1 MKIKKALVVASTSL
15 LCFPLLFFP
24 VISTRIPVSAIEN
37 SAELPKAPELLDP
50 LGSTTETKL
59 PIFSFEESQEPHMAG
74 RQFELVVHASQE
86 ASEFVVDLPEGVSI
100 VEDKRSTDIKFT
112 NIEGNQW
119 QVQASSPQMTFSL
132 PLIVEK
138 EGEYEVAIGE
148 SKTTLNIQAEESRQT
163 SEQEIISSEEKETAN
178 TEESKVEEEMSV
190 SNDEPSSTTETTENH
205 SEQVMENARSTKE
218 TGVQDVANWQEFIR
232 AFSDPTISTIEI
244 SNDFEVPITP
254 LDNQTSLLTGNNSNV
269 SGAATF
275 VYLIKSSISRTLTI
289 NGNGHQI
296 DFGSVSL
303 GMYPATHNSNSPW
316 NITFNDLDVYSG
328 NWWGF
333 FQTTNLTIAQHS
345 VSNITLNN
353 INSYGN
359 ELIAPYYTNVNIS
372 GVVNNH
378 ITETYTSKF
387 RTNWRV
393 NTVNSVNLETRSL
406 RIKENA
412 ELNLSS
418 VNSGNLI
425 IGLGGVNANLTLEKN
440 ARINLE
446 SNGTSAGDNANG
458 FGSSIDIVNGNLTM
472 NEGSK
477 INVVTTRNFSAL
489 NLRSTNSV
497 VKIDNVSK
505 ININSTSHTWESNAA
520 HRNLV
525 YMAGGSSLSIG
536 EESEFNIEAKGRG
549 AAASN
554 IIHIAG
560 NAKFSVGKNGTLNV
574 KSDSTSI
581 SQSLLSFT
589 SAGSTF
595 QFSDAKRVNLERTGA
610 IAGTS
615 TSNGLINIAGR
626 TGLLDI
632 NVQSVKQWERGNF
645 NATANLSW
653 IPIFNLNIR
662 YTGIV
667 PRIDTVSSISQ
678 ETTDSFK
685 QLFTTQNVQRILFE
699 KIPDVEVTMDPLT
712 EGPNEINS
720 YTITG
725 KANPNSVIRFS
736 GDSAIPSATIDSP
749 DTSESEKYHTM
760 ADENGYYRYELPK
773 DRRFTAGNTVTAYAF
788 LNGKNDT
795 ASTIVEEKVVMSPV
809 DPLNPKTDVK
819 PENKPEI
826 SENQG
831 RLSLDFI
838 SQFNFGIQRISNS
851 DQTYYAQPQRLL
863 NEAETVNESEER
875 PNYVQISDRRPD
887 NERNGW
893 QLSVTQNEQFS
904 NQSGHELIGSEIQLF
919 NQELVSAQGGTI
931 PELQEEPVQQILPNT
946 RKVLIQANGESGT
959 GTWIYRLGNQQTAD
973 KSVGLYV
980 PKGTNPEA
988 TSYSTKLTW
997 ELSAVPDN

>member
-1 MKIKKALVVASTSL
+1 MKIKKALVVVSTSL
-15 LCFPLLFFP
+15 LCFPSIFFP
-24 VISTRIPVSAIEN
+24 VISTSIPVSAIEN

-50 LGSTTETKL
+50 LGSTTETKAA
-59 PIFSFEESQEPHMAG
+59 IFSFEESQEPHMAG
-74 RQFELVVHASQE
+74 KQFELVVHASQE
-86 ASEFVVDLPEGVSI
+86 VSEFVVDLPEGVSI

-112 NIEGNQW
+112 NIEGDQW
-119 QVQASSPQMTFSL
+119 QVLANSPQMTFSL

-148 SKTTLNIQAEESRQT
+148 SKTTLNIQTEESRQA
-163 SEQEIISSEEKETAN
+163 SEQEIISSEEKETVN
-178 TEESKVEEEMSV
+178 IEESKVEEEASV
-190 SNDEPSSTTETTENH
+190 SSTEESTSTDTSENH
-205 SEQVMENARSTKE
+205 LEQIIESARLTEEAS
-218 TGVQDVANWQEFIR
+218 VQDVTNWEDFIQ

-254 LDNQTSLLTGNNSNV
+254 LDNQTSLLTGNNSNF

-275 VYLIKSSISRTLTI
+275 VYLIKASISRTLTI

-303 GMYPATHNSNSPW
+303 GMYPATHNANSPW
-316 NITFNDLDVYSG
+316 NITFNDLDIYSG

-378 ITETYTSKF
+378 ITATYTSKF
-387 RTNWRV
+387 RTNWHV

-406 RIKENA
+406 TIKENA
-412 ELNLSS
+412 ELNLST

-425 IGLGGVNANLTLEKN
+425 IGLGGLDANLTLEKN
-440 ARINLE
+440 ACINLE
-446 SNGTSAGDNANG
+446 SNGTSIGDNANA
-458 FGSSIDIVNGNLTM
+458 FGSSIDIVNGYLIM
-472 NEGSK
+472 EEGSK
-477 INVVTTRNFSAL
+477 INLVTTRNFSAL
-489 NLRSTNSV
+489 NLRSANSFV
-497 VKIDNVSK
+497 QIADGSK
-505 ININSTSHTWESNAA
+505 VNIRSTSHTWESNAA

-525 YMAGGSSLSIG
+525 YMAAGSSLSIG
-536 EESEFNIEAKGRG
+536 KESEFNIEATGRG
-549 AAASN
+549 AASSN
-554 IIHIAG
+554 IVHIAG
-560 NAKFSVGKNGTLNV
+560 NANFEVDKVGTLDI
-574 KSDSTSI
+574 KSDSTSNT
-581 SQSLLSFT
+581 QNLMYFA
-589 SAGSTF
+589 SAGSIFKFT
-595 QFSDAKRVNLERTGA
+595 DAKRVNLERTG
-610 IAGTS
+610 IISGTS
-615 TSNGLINIAGR
+615 TANGLINIAGS

-632 NVQSVKQWERGNF
+632 DVQSVKQWARGNF
-645 NATANLSW
+645 KAIPDYSW
-653 IPIFNLNIR
+653 LPIFHLNLL

-678 ETTDSFK
+678 ATADSFK
-685 QLFTTQNVQRILFE
+685 QYFSTQNVQRVLFE
-699 KIPDVEVTMDPLT
+699 KIPDVEVTIDLLT
-712 EGPNEINS
+712 EDANEVNS

-809 DPLNPKTDVK
+809 DPLDPKTEVE

-831 RLSLDFI
+831 RLSLDFV
-838 SQFNFGIQRISNS
+838 SQFNFGIQRISDS

-863 NEAETVNESEER
+863 NEAGTVNESEER

-893 QLSVTQNEQFS
+893 QLSVTQNGQFS

-919 NQELVSAQGGTI
+919 NQELVSAQGGTA
-931 PELQEEPVQQILPNT
+931 PKLNGEPVQRILPNT
-946 RKVLIQANGESGT
+946 RKVLLQAEGESGT
-959 GTWIYRLGNQQTAD
+959 GTWIYRLGDSKTAN
-973 KSVGLYV
+973 KSVCLCI
-980 PKGTNPEA
+980 PKGANPEA